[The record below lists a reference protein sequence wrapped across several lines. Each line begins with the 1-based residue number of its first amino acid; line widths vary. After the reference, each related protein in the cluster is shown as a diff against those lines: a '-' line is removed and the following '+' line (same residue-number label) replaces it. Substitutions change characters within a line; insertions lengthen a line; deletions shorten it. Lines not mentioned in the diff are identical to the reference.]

1 MRLVRRLVEL
11 GRAARAES
19 GVKTRQP
26 LGRALVGASGW
37 ATLPP
42 ELRAQVADEL
52 NVSALGAL
60 GEEGELVDVSAKGNF
75 RALGARF
82 GKQTPKVA
90 AAIAAADAAALAQ
103 ALAAGSAT
111 VDVDGE
117 PVEVTPDEVLLTET
131 PRAGWAVASEAGA
144 TVALD
149 LEVTPE
155 LRRAGLARDAVRLF
169 QESRKTGGLDVADRI
184 ELWWE
189 AEGDVGEALREHA
202 ARVADEV
209 LAVTFAAGPPPVDM
223 APCHDQELA
232 LTWWLRTA
240 GS

>member
-1 MRLVRRLVEL
+1 
-11 GRAARAES
+11 
-19 GVKTRQP
+19 
-26 LGRALVGASGW
+26 
-37 ATLPP
+37 
-42 ELRAQVADEL
+42 
-52 NVSALGAL
+52 
-60 GEEGELVDVSAKGNF
+60 
-75 RALGARF
+75 
-82 GKQTPKVA
+82 
-90 AAIAAADAAALAQ
+90 
-103 ALAAGSAT
+103 
-111 VDVDGE
+111 
-117 PVEVTPDEVLLTET
+117 DEVLLTET

-169 QESRKTGGLDVADRI
+169 QESRKTAGLDVADRI
-184 ELWWE
+184 ELWWRADGE
-189 AEGDVGEALREHA
+189 VGAALQEHA

-223 APCHDQELA
+223 APHEDVELG